1 MDVELSLVC
10 PAHNEAAN
18 IEPLVREWEEV
29 LQRVGC
35 SFEIILVD
43 DGSTDDTFDRI
54 RQLATDRPYLRG
66 IRLASK
72 SGQSAALVAGFQVAR
87 GRWIVTSD
95 ADLQNDPHD
104 LPRLLRAAAE
114 AELVCGWRRD
124 RKDPMW
130 KRLVS
135 RLANWW
141 RNRKLQDGVHDTG
154 CGLKLIR
161 RDLALRLLPFDGM
174 HRFMPALARIEGYR
188 VTEVVVNHRPR
199 QRERSKYTFF
209 NRLIKP
215 IQDLRAIAWY
225 RRRRVRYEIADQ
237 IGVQPVLP
245 LRKAA

>member
-124 RKDPMW
+124 
-130 KRLVS
+130 
-135 RLANWW
+135 
-141 RNRKLQDGVHDTG
+141 LQDGVHDTG